1 MTLDLIRFN
10 PRAGTLVSAFG
21 LLCLL
26 GLACGSP
33 SSSTNSEQPGRAAN
47 KAPQP
52 IAVSANST
60 DLVFRYLS
68 EDGTSVMTAQRVE
81 DIPATSRKEVV
92 VMDLKNM
99 PPSGW
104 DFVLDATQPLPQ
116 QVEPMR
122 GFHFQTVARMRPAQ
136 DTPDP
141 DPTAAYIRRV
151 GQDSDVDTAAPAPV
165 KEASNKTVS
174 MFSSPGCPYCDQA
187 RSYFDRHKV
196 SFSEYDLERD
206 RRRASKKLSEL
217 ARSAGVNP
225 KTLSGVP
232 IIFVGQHVI
241 RGFDRRQLSQ
251 LLGI

>member
-1 MTLDLIRFN
+1 MTLDLVPFN
-10 PRAGTLVSAFG
+10 LRRGSLVSAFALIS
-21 LLCLL
+21 LLV
-26 GLACGSP
+26 LACGSP
-33 SSSTNSEQPGRAAN
+33 TTASNSEHPEAVG

-52 IAVSANST
+52 IAVSAEAT

-68 EDGTSVMTAQRVE
+68 EDGTSVMTAQKVE

-104 DFVLDATQPLPQ
+104 DYVFDATQPLPQ
-116 QVEPMR
+116 QVEPVR
-122 GFHFQTVARMRPAQ
+122 GFHFQTVARIQPVQEA
-136 DTPDP
+136 P
-141 DPTAAYIRRV
+141 DPTAGGANN
-151 GQDSDVDTAAPAPV
+151 SKNPASPPPV
-165 KEASNKTVS
+165 QEASNKTVS
-174 MFSSPGCPYCDQA
+174 MFSSPGCSYCDQA

-206 RRRASKKLSEL
+206 RRRASKKLAEL
-217 ARSAGVNP
+217 ARSVGVNP
-225 KTLSGVP
+225 QTLSGVP
-232 IIFVGQHVI
+232 IIFVGKHVI